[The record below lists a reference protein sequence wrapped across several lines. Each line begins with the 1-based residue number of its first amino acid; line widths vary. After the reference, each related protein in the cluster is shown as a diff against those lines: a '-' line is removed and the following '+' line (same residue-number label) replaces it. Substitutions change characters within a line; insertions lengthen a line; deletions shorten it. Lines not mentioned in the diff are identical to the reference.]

1 MKAPSPRDAAA
12 RTALEHEVRDDA
24 VELGALVVERL
35 AALAHALLARAE
47 RAEVLHRLRHDVA
60 VQAHHHPAGG
70 RAADGD
76 VEEDLRASSA
86 LRADRCPSFT
96 TGIDAHCCLSRA
108 GRSGQLEGHGC
119 SDAGSRALLVTL
131 GSAAATAA
139 RSAAENARRAMIVQL
154 LGLSESVLPKSLTE
168 AEC

>member
-1 MKAPSPRDAAA
+1 MRVDASRAA
-12 RTALEHEVRDDA
+12 R
-24 VELGALVVERL
+24 VEL
-35 AALAHALLARAE
+35 
-47 RAEVLHRLRHDVA
+47 
-60 VQAHHHPAGG
+60 
-70 RAADGD
+70 
-76 VEEDLRASSA
+76 SA
-86 LRADRCPSFT
+86 FT
-96 TGIDAHCCLSRA
+96 TGIDARNCLSVI